1 MATMLLFS
9 NTITDT
15 YKQTSEAVNSVSL
28 SDKIVVKKTLVEI
41 MKQSCFHGPNRCGR
55 NFIA

>member
-28 SDKIVVKKTLVEI
+28 SDKIVVK
-41 MKQSCFHGPNRCGR
+41 
-55 NFIA
+55 NFG

>member
-1 MATMLLFS
+1 MLLFS

-28 SDKIVVKKTLVEI
+28 SDKVVVKKTLVEI
-41 MKQSCFHGPNRCGR
+41 MKQSFFHGPNRFGR